1 LRDFKRLL
9 EKAADGTL
17 RQRAAD
23 MRARDSGAGGCAAM
37 DDKTDANRASPDL
50 PPREEMPA
58 RATPARE
65 QQEQQQQ

>member
-1 LRDFKRLL
+1 
-9 EKAADGTL
+9 
-17 RQRAAD
+17 
-23 MRARDSGAGGCAAM
+23 M
-37 DDKTDANRASPDL
+37 DDKTDANRAPPDL